1 MGPRQHRSF
10 RFAPG
15 VLERL
20 ERRAA
25 ERGVTQTTLLERYVE
40 EGLRMDDHPGICFVD
55 GPAGR
60 RPRVVGTGLD
70 VWEVVE
76 TVLDNDGSAAEAADY
91 LAIAEPLVR
100 NALRY
105 YADFP
110 VEIDDWI
117 AANARYF
124 ELEQLAAR
132 RVADALA

>member
-1 MGPRQHRSF
+1 M
-10 RFAPG
+10 
-15 VLERL
+15 LERL

-25 ERGVTQTTLLERYVE
+25 ERGVTQTALVERYVE
-40 EGLRMDDHPGICFVD
+40 EGLRMDDHPGICFAD

-60 RPRVVGTGLD
+60 RARVAGTGLD

-110 VEIDDWI
+110 FEIDDWI

-124 ELEQLAAR
+124 ELEQQATR

>member
-1 MGPRQHRSF
+1 M
-10 RFAPG
+10 
-15 VLERL
+15 LERL

-25 ERGVTQTTLLERYVE
+25 ERGVTQTALVERYVE
-40 EGLRMDDHPGICFVD
+40 EGLRMDDHPGICFAD

-60 RPRVVGTGLD
+60 RARVAGTGLD

-110 VEIDDWI
+110 FEIDDWI
-117 AANARYF
+117 AANARYL
-124 ELEQLAAR
+124 ELEQQATR